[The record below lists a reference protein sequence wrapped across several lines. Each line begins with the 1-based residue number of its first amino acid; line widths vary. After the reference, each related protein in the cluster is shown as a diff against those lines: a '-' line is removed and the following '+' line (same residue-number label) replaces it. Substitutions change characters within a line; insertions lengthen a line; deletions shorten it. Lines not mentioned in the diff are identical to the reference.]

1 MTRAV
6 ATDAG
11 GADGGLRA
19 LLLPVLA
26 EWYAIE
32 LASVREVLRRPAI
45 TPLPGAPP
53 AVLGVLNV
61 RGEVVPALDTAAL
74 VGLGGLDAVP
84 YVAVLDTTA
93 GPGALG
99 AGGEPRTAIL
109 DRRAGA
115 PAGRCAI
122 GRYAVDELVVTL
134 LDADALAVAAS
145 GAPA

>member
-11 GADGGLRA
+11 GADGGPRA

-45 TPLPGAPP
+45 TPLPGAP
-53 AVLGVLNV
+53 ASVLGVLNV

-74 VGLGGLDAVP
+74 LGLGALDAVP

-99 AGGEPRTAIL
+99 AGGEPRTAVL
-109 DRRAGA
+109 DRTAGA
-115 PAGRCAI
+115 PEGRCAI

>member
-1 MTRAV
+1 MSPAV
-6 ATDAG
+6 AMDAG
-11 GADGGLRA
+11 GADGGARA

-53 AVLGVLNV
+53 TVLGVLNV

-74 VGLGGLDAVP
+74 VGLGALDAVP
-84 YVAVLDTTA
+84 YVAVVDTTA

-99 AGGEPRTAIL
+99 AGGEPRTAVL
-109 DRRAGA
+109 DRPAGA
-115 PAGRCAI
+115 PEGPCAI
-122 GRYAVDELVVTL
+122 GRYAVGELVATL
-134 LDADALAVAAS
+134 VDVDALAVAAS

>member
-53 AVLGVLNV
+53 TVLGVLNV

-84 YVAVLDTTA
+84 YVAVLDTAA

-99 AGGEPRTAIL
+99 LGGEPRTAVL
-109 DRRAGA
+109 DRSAGA
-115 PAGRCAI
+115 PEGQCAI

>member
-19 LLLPVLA
+19 LLLPVLG

-45 TPLPGAPP
+45 TPLPGAPA

-99 AGGEPRTAIL
+99 AGAEPRTAIL

-115 PAGRCAI
+115 PEGPCAI

-134 LDADALAVAAS
+134 LDGDALAVAAS